1 VLFTLEGVRVP
12 GKYYL
17 ELLFRPCFYAATPNR
32 QVGEKIMSDRI
43 KLATRRQMIVRSAL
57 AFGALTTAANAAAN
71 LPQEASKQT
80 SAAAPCQSRT
90 SLHQEIEFKATP
102 QRIYAAFLDSKQFAS
117 FTGLPAEI
125 DPKAGGAFNMFGGLI
140 VGRNVELLPN
150 QRLVQAWRPAHWEPG
165 VYSIVRFELKA
176 QDPGSLLVF
185 DHIGFPAE
193 EYEHLSEG
201 WPLRYWEP
209 LKKFLASP

>member
-1 VLFTLEGVRVP
+1 
-12 GKYYL
+12 
-17 ELLFRPCFYAATPNR
+17 
-32 QVGEKIMSDRI
+32 MSDRS
-43 KLATRRQMIVRSAL
+43 KLATRRQMIARSTLALGAL
-57 AFGALTTAANAAAN
+57 ATAAQAGAN

-80 SAAAPCQSRT
+80 SSAAPCQSRT

-102 QRIYAAFLDSKQFAS
+102 QRLYAAFLDSTQFAS

-125 DPKAGGAFNMFGGLI
+125 DPRAGGAFNMFGGLI
-140 VGRNVELLPN
+140 AGRNVELLPN
-150 QRLVQAWRPAHWEPG
+150 QRLVQAWRPTHWEPG
-165 VYSIVRFELKA
+165 VYSIVRFELKP

-209 LKKFLASP
+209 LKKFLASS